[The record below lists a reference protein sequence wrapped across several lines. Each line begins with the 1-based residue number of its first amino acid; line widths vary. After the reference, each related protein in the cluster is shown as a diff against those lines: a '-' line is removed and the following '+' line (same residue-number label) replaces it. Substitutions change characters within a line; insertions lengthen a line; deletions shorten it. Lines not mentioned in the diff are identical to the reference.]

1 VHCCS
6 NPRGT
11 VGDAGV
17 IVRDARVAFVTVRL
31 VDPKIEP
38 DVAVTVAVPAARP
51 LASPAVVMLAMVLAT
66 ALQVTELVRF

>member
-1 VHCCS
+1 MNCCS

-17 IVRDARVAFVTVRL
+17 MARDASVAFVTVRL
-31 VDPKIEP
+31 VDPEIEP
-38 DVAVTVAVPAARP
+38 DVAVTVAVPAASP
-51 LASPAVVMLAMVLAT
+51 SASPAVVMLAMVLAT